1 MMEAIRS
8 GGVTGVLLLLFSAA
22 PACGLVIWDES
33 AVGDLGPESAPT
45 PVVLVQGPNDVLGR
59 IGTSNPQD
67 PTQDSHDAIVFAIPA
82 GHEWVGFELLFLRPN
97 APNQTTGFAVFEG
110 SDSLTGVFLNGAP
123 AAGMNV
129 DLFDLLGL
137 GPLPSGTYTMGVREF
152 DSPGNEYSVRLIT
165 VPEPS
170 ALYFVVAVLGLV
182 GMRSRPPWLGCGAT
196 YRSFFSR

>member
-1 MMEAIRS
+1 MNVVLPH
-8 GGVTGVLLLLFSAA
+8 GLTGLVLLLLAA
-22 PACGLVIWDES
+22 GPACGLVIWDES
-33 AVGDLGPESAPT
+33 AAGDLGPESSPT
-45 PVVLVQGPNDVLGR
+45 PVVLFPGPNDLLGR

-82 GHEWVGFELLFLRPN
+82 GHAWVGFELLFLQPN

-123 AAGMNV
+123 AAGTNV
-129 DLFDLLGL
+129 DLFHLLGL

-152 DSPGNEYSVRLIT
+152 DSPGNEYSVRLTT

-170 ALYFVVAVLGLV
+170 AMGLVMAALGLL
-182 GMRSRPPWLGCGAT
+182 GMRSRSRHRCGAL